1 MKTTKRVSL
10 SALIIAG
17 AVALAT
23 VGSTC
28 DTTVSTI
35 LDTVIEDPVLDDG
48 YLSEQVETASFAM
61 GCFWGPDSLFG
72 VLPGVL
78 RTRVGYAGGRSDH
91 PTYAAIGEHAETVQI
106 DFDPA
111 VVSYQQ
117 LLDVFWTH
125 HDPFS
130 HPFSPQYRSVIFTHD
145 EAQRQA
151 ALALLERA
159 TAEDGRRPTT
169 DVVAISAFT
178 RAEDDH
184 QKYKLQ
190 SAVRLRGVYGELL
203 ARFGSFDAFVDST
216 VAARLNGYAGG
227 AASRER
233 LERVLDALGLS
244 EASKAT
250 LLAAIR

>member
-1 MKTTKRVSL
+1 
-10 SALIIAG
+10 
-17 AVALAT
+17 
-23 VGSTC
+23 
-28 DTTVSTI
+28 
-35 LDTVIEDPVLDDG
+35 
-48 YLSEQVETASFAM
+48 
-61 GCFWGPDSLFG
+61 
-72 VLPGVL
+72 
-78 RTRVGYAGGRSDH
+78 
-91 PTYAAIGEHAETVQI
+91 
-106 DFDPA
+106 
-111 VVSYQQ
+111 
-117 LLDVFWTH
+117 
-125 HDPFS
+125 
-130 HPFSPQYRSVIFTHD
+130 
-145 EAQRQA
+145 
-151 ALALLERA
+151 
-159 TAEDGRRPTT
+159 
-169 DVVAISAFT
+169 VVAISAFT